1 MQTPLIKEIYL
12 HTYILYIGWEK
23 FFFAIIG
30 NFSTDYFNVLECNF
44 IYQIFQHGLHVT
56 WYCFPKS

>member
-12 HTYILYIGWEK
+12 HIHFVYWMRK
-23 FFFAIIG
+23 VFFAIIG